1 MCVIREWHRLPA
13 CDDRQDACPTE
24 AARTRITIFM
34 IMAYKRSDRVGDLI
48 REEIS
53 TMLVMEE
60 IKDPRIGFVTI
71 TRVAVSDDLRSA
83 KVFFSIIGTEKERD
97 GSLEG
102 LQNASGYI
110 RRALA
115 GRLSLKHIPEI
126 TFRYD
131 DSLEYSS
138 HINEILKGLKT
149 GNR

>member
-1 MCVIREWHRLPA
+1 
-13 CDDRQDACPTE
+13 
-24 AARTRITIFM
+24 
-34 IMAYKRSDRVGDLI
+34 
-48 REEIS
+48 
-53 TMLVMEE
+53 
-60 IKDPRIGFVTI
+60 
-71 TRVAVSDDLRSA
+71 
-83 KVFFSIIGTEKERD
+83 
-97 GSLEG
+97 